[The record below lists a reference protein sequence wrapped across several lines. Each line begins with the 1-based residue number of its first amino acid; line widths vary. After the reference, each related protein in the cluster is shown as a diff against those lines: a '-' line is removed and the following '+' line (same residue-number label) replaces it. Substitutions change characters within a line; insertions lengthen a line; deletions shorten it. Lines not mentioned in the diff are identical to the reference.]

1 MKKFIIVIFI
11 FVVLGITFLG
21 YNYINKPVQTSSS
34 GILPVDVMVLQKSEF
49 YPSLSF
55 VSKIEAKDKVAV
67 RARVTGFLTKRLFNE
82 GDFVQEGQLL
92 FEIEKD
98 QFEANV
104 RKAEANLANA
114 KANEQNTSAQFKRA
128 KNLIKTK
135 DISEATL
142 DQREAEYSSAEA
154 GVKQAQSELVIAQLD
169 LGYTDIKAPISGRIG
184 ESIYSVGSLIGPDS
198 GELASIVST
207 TPMYAIFS
215 VSENQLLQMREFIQ
229 EADKG
234 HEQEGI
240 DISFQFANGSIYAFP
255 GKLNFVDIELDSQMN
270 TLKMRASFPNPDNTL
285 ISGQYG
291 RINMKFK
298 NPQKALL
305 VPQVA
310 IQRDLAGAFVYVVN
324 ADNILESRRI
334 ETGLE
339 LTTGYTIVEK
349 GLSIGDRILLNNYQ
363 KASRMLGIHVQPVIQ
378 KVADEKISIEEESQ
392 PEEAMPVQEEV
403 NPIKEGK

>member
-1 MKKFIIVIFI
+1 MKKLTIG
-11 FVVLGITFLG
+11 VLALAAVGAAFFG
-21 YNYINKPVQTSSS
+21 YQYMHQPAQTQQA
-34 GILPVDVMVLQKSEF
+34 GVMPMDVMVLQKSEF

-67 RARVTGFLTKRLFNE
+67 RARVTGFLMKRLFNE
-82 GDFVQEGQLL
+82 GDFVKEGQLL

-104 RKAEANLANA
+104 RKGEANLANA
-114 KANEQNTSAQFKRA
+114 EANEQNAAAQFKRA

-142 DQREAEYSSAEA
+142 DQREAEYSSAVA

-169 LGYTDIKAPISGRIG
+169 LDYTDIKAPISGRIG
-184 ESIYSVGSLIGPDS
+184 ESVYSVGALIGPDS

-207 TPMYAIFS
+207 TPMYAVFS

-229 EADKG
+229 EADKTN
-234 HEQEGI
+234 ETEGM
-240 DISFQFANGSIYAFP
+240 DITFQFANGSTYPFQ
-255 GKLNFVDIELDSQMN
+255 GKLNFVDIELDPQMN
-270 TLKMRASFPNPDNTL
+270 TLKMRVSFPNPDNNL

-298 NPQKALL
+298 TPQKALL

-324 ADNILESRRI
+324 ADNVLELRRI
-334 ETGLE
+334 EVGLE
-339 LTTGYTIVEK
+339 LTSGYTIVEK
-349 GLSIGDRILLNNYQ
+349 GLAIGDKILLNNYQ
-363 KASRMLGIHVQPVIQ
+363 KAARMLGAHVQPVIQ
-378 KVADEKISIEEESQ
+378 KIDADEKGSVEETEPASSDETT
-392 PEEAMPVQEEV
+392 PMA
-403 NPIKEGK
+403 EGV